1 MVERF
6 DVYLVNLDPEES
18 QNPKTTRPGVVI
30 SPDEMNRHTEHV
42 LIAPLS
48 STNAKFPT
56 RISTHFLNAERHIIL
71 DQIKAVDKSRLVKKI
86 GKIEED
92 SATDVLTV
100 LQELFSE

>member
-6 DVYLVNLDPEES
+6 DVFLINLDEDVS
-18 QNPKTTRPGVVI
+18 DNPKITRPGVII

-48 STNAKFPT
+48 STTAKFPT
-56 RISTHFLNAERHIIL
+56 RVPTQFLDAERFIIL
-71 DQIKAVDKSRLVKKI
+71 DQIKAVDKTRLTKKI
-86 GKIEED
+86 GTVEEH
-92 SATDVLTV
+92 SAAKALEV